1 MRRRGFVASS
11 LAAVCL
17 APAVHAETAAPVV
30 LELFTSQGCSS
41 CPPADALLGRLSQ
54 QPGVIA
60 LAWHVDYW
68 NYLGW
73 SDRFAIRQATERQK
87 AYARQLGAEVFTP
100 ALVVNGA
107 KVVIGS
113 QRGAVE
119 GGIRAASPLPVP
131 VTTSS
136 SADGLAF
143 VTGTAAGRLRP
154 VIVAYDPERATD
166 VGAGEN
172 SGATLREYH
181 IVRSVDTLDEW
192 DGSPRQM
199 LIRPPAPG
207 HGLVILLQAPDLRIA
222 GAADVP
228 PAAVSERS

>member
-1 MRRRGFVASS
+1 MQRRSFVASS

-17 APAVHAETAAPVV
+17 APAARAETAAPVV

-41 CPPADALLGRLSQ
+41 CPPADALLGKLSQ
-54 QPGVIA
+54 RPGVIA

-87 AYARQLGAEVFTP
+87 AYARQLNSELFTP
-100 ALVVNGA
+100 ALVVDGA
-107 KVVIGS
+107 NVVVGS

-119 GGIRAASPLPVP
+119 GAIRAAAPFPVSMS
-131 VTTSS
+131 VST
-136 SADGLAF
+136 SADGIA
-143 VTGTAAGRLRP
+143 VETGAALSRLRP
-154 VIVAYDPERATD
+154 VIVSYDPERATD

-172 SGATLREYH
+172 RGTQLREFR

-192 DGSPRQM
+192 DGSPRDM
-199 LIRPPAPG
+199 LIRPAAPG
-207 HGLVILLQAPDLRIA
+207 RGLVILLQAPDLRIA